1 MEASMIQGTEAEQRL
16 AGWLLNLFALRGFSF
31 ALDAII
37 EFEQAELVSYFVERG
52 LDPDEERVRAALEAA
67 VTANP
72 QLFHR
77 RETPAGVIYWA
88 RKRELVPALRPA
100 APAPAA
106 APSTP
111 KPAVPKPAAAT
122 APAPAPTLAPTPE
135 PPAPAPAPTREP
147 APAPEVPK
155 AEAPAPAAGKPVDGL
170 SDLSIG
176 QRYQLAIL
184 LALHQLGGQAKAG
197 DVIERVPALMTLPDE
212 HQGTYLRGTK
222 GTVEEPKYVKY
233 VHWERRNLV
242 DQGELE
248 SPQRGVWALTP
259 AGERRLKEAGLAA

>member
-1 MEASMIQGTEAEQRL
+1 MEAYTLQGTEAEQRV

-31 ALDAII
+31 ALDAVI
-37 EFEQAELVSYFVERG
+37 EFEQAELVSYFMERG
-52 LDPDEERVRAALEAA
+52 LDSDEERVRAALEAA
-67 VTANP
+67 VAANP

-77 RETPAGVIYWA
+77 RETPAGVVYWA
-88 RKRELVPALRPA
+88 RKRELIPALRPA
-100 APAPAA
+100 APAPTAM
-106 APSTP
+106 PSTP
-111 KPAVPKPAAAT
+111 KPAAPKKAAA
-122 APAPAPTLAPTPE
+122 
-135 PPAPAPAPTREP
+135 PAPAPAPTPAPAPAPAPEPAPEP
-147 APAPEVPK
+147 APAPEAPK
-155 AEAPAPAAGKPVDGL
+155 AEAPAPAAAKPVDSLG
-170 SDLSIG
+170 DLPVS

-197 DVIERVPALMTLPDE
+197 DVIDRVPALMTLPEE
-212 HQGTYLRGTK
+212 HEGTYLRGSK

-242 DQGELE
+242 DQGELD

>member
-1 MEASMIQGTEAEQRL
+1 MEAYTMQGTEAEQRL

-31 ALDAII
+31 ALDAVI
-37 EFEQAELVSYFVERG
+37 EFEQAELVSYFLERG
-52 LDPDEERVRAALEAA
+52 LDSDEERVRAALDAA
-67 VTANP
+67 VAANP

-88 RKRELVPALRPA
+88 RKRELAPALRPA
-100 APAPAA
+100 APAPAPA
-106 APSTP
+106 APAAP
-111 KPAVPKPAAAT
+111 KPAVPKPAAA
-122 APAPAPTLAPTPE
+122 
-135 PPAPAPAPTREP
+135 PAPAPAPTPAPEP
-147 APAPEVPK
+147 APAPEIPK
-155 AEAPAPAAGKPVDGL
+155 AEAPVPAAGKPVDSL
-170 SDLSIG
+170 SDLSVG

-197 DVIERVPALMTLPDE
+197 DVIERIPELMTLPAE
-212 HQGTYLRGTK
+212 HQGTYIRGTK

-242 DQGELE
+242 DQGELD